1 MERDGEQ
8 LVGEGEAAAPSG
20 STSSSTKHTPRIA
33 IQKVIE
39 VVAGLSDYKRFLV
52 EEIGFEGVLRIPMI
66 QKINLKFSKFLMTK
80 VDVEE
85 HCIILLSSLEVFIGK
100 EINELSSRLEKD
112 SFKMAF
118 VVFVMGNLF
127 APCTRHDHSTIDYW
141 GAIKDA
147 ENIALFNWCKYSVN
161 FLLEAVRK
169 LKLEIDA
176 NITPNHLYGCHLF
189 LQVFVLD
196 NVELGIMNL
205 KQTTIPRIHLFD
217 GETLKRMILVCSAR
231 KLGKTIFIAPEARR
245 WNAMCYTW
253 HNYIN
258 EKHAKKKSMDHKAEG
273 SANKYALVIHNAD
286 NIRQGDYINTDTA
299 ISNLAQTHGSNV
311 EFSPGDYA
319 RWIQMQNPE
328 LAASPLGWA
337 LKQHNAKCVHIAN
350 EMKRNIARENIRFTK
365 KLLQVYSNRPN
376 TGTPAPNASYR
387 AAGTTKGVDGS
398 DAPPFELDIDGHN
411 EASTPIKNDGK
422 ATAISPTLATKTYSD
437 QLVGQLMMLNDE
449 IGDTEGHIVF
459 GQVNVAAVT
468 KIKVA
473 HTRFTKDPWSSN
485 RMVRRHGA
493 GVLKAIREWMRSRT
507 PYGLARDWV
516 SRPDPRIIAVS
527 GNAIKSQICDGS
539 ELDHELGSLIFRRI
553 GQMESHA
560 HSGSPDEQ
568 YRLLIEPDFAGRTP
582 QESCQY
588 KNNSLELK

>member
-1 MERDGEQ
+1 
-8 LVGEGEAAAPSG
+8 
-20 STSSSTKHTPRIA
+20 
-33 IQKVIE
+33 
-39 VVAGLSDYKRFLV
+39 
-52 EEIGFEGVLRIPMI
+52 
-66 QKINLKFSKFLMTK
+66 
-80 VDVEE
+80 
-85 HCIILLSSLEVFIGK
+85 
-100 EINELSSRLEKD
+100 
-112 SFKMAF
+112 MAF

-398 DAPPFELDIDGHN
+398 GQHNVEAPSRLAKHIVGRRLEL
-411 EASTPIKNDGK
+411 SSP
-422 ATAISPTLATKTYSD
+422 SPTPVKYAKPVVLPTAD
-437 QLVGQLMMLNDE
+437 QLSTTPTRGKNGQRQTARQTHHHLNW
-449 IGDTEGHIVF
+449 TSM
-459 GQVNVAAVT
+459 ATT
-468 KIKVA
+468 KPVRLSR
-473 HTRFTKDPWSSN
+473 T
-485 RMVRRHGA
+485 MVRQLQFHLPWRQ
-493 GVLKAIREWMRSRT
+493 RRT
-507 PYGLARDWV
+507 QT
-516 SRPDPRIIAVS
+516 
-527 GNAIKSQICDGS
+527 N
-539 ELDHELGSLIFRRI
+539 
-553 GQMESHA
+553 
-560 HSGSPDEQ
+560 
-568 YRLLIEPDFAGRTP
+568 
-582 QESCQY
+582 
-588 KNNSLELK
+588 